1 LLLADDRSLYVS
13 PLFEAV
19 LLHTPG
25 TLNDVELRA
34 DRYRKMAET
43 NGNLEWA
50 LEKLAAEHNSWSK
63 PHKTDHWSAE

>member
-1 LLLADDRSLYVS
+1 MTARHVS

-25 TLNDVELRA
+25 ALNDFELPS

-50 LEKLAAEHNSWSK
+50 LEKLAAERNSWS
-63 PHKTDHWSAE
+63 